1 MATTT
6 IRIEDEREVRVPVSA
21 QTVEQVGDLLE
32 WRRPGKPFAL
42 IPYLGTIVPTVDLT
56 ARRIVAASPKGL
68 LE

>member
-32 WRRPGKPFAL
+32 GRRPGKPSAL
-42 IPYLGTIVPTVDLT
+42 IPDLGTIVPTVDST
-56 ARRIVAASPKGL
+56 AGSIVADPPKAL
-68 LE
+68 LQ

>member
-32 WRRPGKPFAL
+32 WRRPGKPSAL
-42 IPYLGTIVPTVDLT
+42 IPYLGTIVPTVDST
-56 ARRIVAASPKGL
+56 AGSIVADPPKAL
-68 LE
+68 LQ